1 MSVTAIMETVSGRT
15 HEITLTATETHGL
28 DRDDVVETA
37 CSRLARLMDF
47 DAVSITKSEEDA
59 VHGHLVEF
67 INDVEAFDFST
78 GADVTVHFDGL
89 EQFAEFIEHNEFRIE
104 LEELLNPRY

>member
-1 MSVTAIMETVSGRT
+1 MSVTAIMETESGRT

-47 DAVSITKSEEDA
+47 DAVSITETEEDA

-67 INDVEAFDFST
+67 NDSEAFDFST

-89 EQFAEFIEHNEFRIE
+89 DQFAEFIEHNEFRNE
-104 LEELLNPRY
+104 LEELLNLRY